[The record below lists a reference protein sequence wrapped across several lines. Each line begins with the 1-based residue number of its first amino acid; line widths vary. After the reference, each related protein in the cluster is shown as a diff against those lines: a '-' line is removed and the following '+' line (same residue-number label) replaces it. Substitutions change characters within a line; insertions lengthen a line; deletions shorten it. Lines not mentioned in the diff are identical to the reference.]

1 LAPAARAR
9 GGERAATDILTSKG
23 GPMSEQSR
31 RDFLAAGG
39 LAAAALLNRGARCG
53 AASPQAWLDRNSYG
67 PFDVVA
73 EFPLATLQRT
83 FDELGRLEHELQRT
97 LGLPPA
103 HEHIEVFL
111 LATEESHRAILKQLF
126 PRVPYRRAL
135 YVQRDRRAAVYAFR
149 HLELSVDLRHEC
161 THALLHANLATVPLW
176 LDEGLAEYF
185 EMPESGRAFDHPHLA
200 ALKWNLRLGM
210 LRNVE
215 SLEAAED
222 LADMGGVEYRFA
234 WAWVHFMLHGPVAA
248 HRTLVQFVSD
258 THRGAPPGRLSQ
270 RLREAVPDL
279 DDRMIQHFK
288 QWRAA

>member
-1 LAPAARAR
+1 
-9 GGERAATDILTSKG
+9 
-23 GPMSEQSR
+23 MSALSR
-31 RDFLAAGG
+31 RDFLATGA
-39 LAAAALLNRGARCG
+39 LAAATVLCNPRP
-53 AASPQAWLDRNSYG
+53 SPATSPRAWLDRSSYG

-73 EFPLATLQRT
+73 EFPLATLQST

-103 HEHIEVFL
+103 EQHVEVFL
-111 LATEESHRAILKQLF
+111 LATEQSHRALLTQLF

-135 YVQRDRRAAVYAFR
+135 YVQRDRRAAVYAF
-149 HLELSVDLRHEC
+149 HHPELSIDLRHEC

-185 EMPESGRAFDHPHLA
+185 EMPESERAFGHPHVA

-215 SLEAAED
+215 SLEAAQE
-222 LADMGGVEYRFA
+222 LSEMGGVEYRFS

-248 HRTLVQFVSD
+248 HRTLVQFVAD
-258 THRGAPPGRLSQ
+258 IYRGAPPTQLSQ
-270 RLREAVPDL
+270 RLRTALPDL

-288 QWRAA
+288 QWRSA